1 MHKTFQLGA
10 LVSALSLAGAAHA
23 GTATGVDLLGGPQ
36 SLGGGVTVSA
46 SGSAPLCTKS
56 YFVDVTALGVSGG
69 AAGCEIDLG
78 ETLTL
83 SFSQAVHVSNL
94 NLAFLYSGPE
104 FDDHQEMGLLT
115 ATLADQSTIQAA
127 IMATGATTAV
137 VTDGDVTNVQPAIYY
152 SAGQWSWDNP
162 FLDAPVTSIAFQTGP
177 YQEGVGSQ
185 SDYAL
190 YSVSAAA
197 VPEPGSLALALAGIG
212 AIGFL
217 ARRRRVG

>member
-1 MHKTFQLGA
+1 MHKAFKLGLPATA
-10 LVSALSLAGAAHA
+10 LMLAGAAQA
-23 GTATGVDLLGGPQ
+23 GTALGSDLLGGAQ

-46 SGSAPLCTKS
+46 SGSAPLCTKF
-56 YFVDVTALGVSGG
+56 YFVDTTALGVSGG

-78 ETLTL
+78 ESLTL

-115 ATLADQSTIQAA
+115 ATLADHSTVQAA
-127 IMATGATTAV
+127 IMAIGPTTAV
-137 VTDGDVTNVQPAIYY
+137 VTDGDVTNVQPAMYY
-152 SAGQWSWDNP
+152 SAGSWSWDNP
-162 FLDAPVTSIAFQTGP
+162 FLDAPVTSIKFETGP

-197 VPEPGSLALALAGIG
+197 VPEPGAMTLALAGIG

-217 ARRRRVG
+217 ARRRRIG